1 KCTFCVQ
8 RINRA
13 RQTANA
19 EGRNLRDGEVTP
31 ACVQTCPTKAL
42 TFGNLA
48 DSNSEVSK
56 KALRQ
61 RNQREQRVRQYEVFP
76 ELKQEPA
83 ITYLRKVTFEPIHQE
98 A

>member
-1 KCTFCVQ
+1 M
-8 RINRA
+8 
-13 RQTANA
+13 
-19 EGRNLRDGEVTP
+19 TP

-48 DSNSEVSK
+48 DPNSEVSK
-56 KALRQ
+56 KAM
-61 RNQREQRVRQYEVFP
+61 RNRNEMEHRVRQYEVFP
-76 ELKQEPA
+76 ELKQHPA